1 VVGLADGGQWRRV
14 DTEPVCLDDER
25 LAAALR
31 TLLDLG
37 PRGVHPTP
45 QKTSV
50 PILGWTSLS
59 FGRPSR
65 RVDLISFEAF
75 DSGAYGDV
83 ARCEDVGSEAAA
95 VNQFA

>member
-1 VVGLADGGQWRRV
+1 V
-14 DTEPVCLDDER
+14 T
-25 LAAALR
+25 
-31 TLLDLG
+31 
-37 PRGVHPTP
+37 
-45 QKTSV
+45 
-50 PILGWTSLS
+50 ILGWTSLS
-59 FGRPSR
+59 SR